1 MLRRIS
7 LITASAAMVTLSAL
21 PASAAV
27 MQSGTHK
34 LSFPHLSGVSAWGT
48 YSKSSRGVK
57 VNVCAKDTARSSF
70 AAAADVEALNASR
83 KSSSEV
89 GAVSLGYHQ
98 TICRSMTL
106 RYTSHLRVS
115 EFTVNSKGQVTKRSK
130 IKKIY

>member
-7 LITASAAMVTLSAL
+7 LTTASAAMVTLSAL

-27 MQSGTHK
+27 MQSSTHK
-34 LSFPHLSGVSAWGT
+34 LAFPGLSGVSAWGT
-48 YSKSSRGVK
+48 YSKTSRGVK
-57 VNVCAKDTARSSF
+57 VNVCAEDTARANF

-98 TICRSMTL
+98 TVCRSMTL
-106 RYTSHLRVS
+106 HYTGHLRVS
-115 EFTVNSKGQVTKRSK
+115 EFTVNSKGQVSKRSK
-130 IKKIY
+130 IRNIY